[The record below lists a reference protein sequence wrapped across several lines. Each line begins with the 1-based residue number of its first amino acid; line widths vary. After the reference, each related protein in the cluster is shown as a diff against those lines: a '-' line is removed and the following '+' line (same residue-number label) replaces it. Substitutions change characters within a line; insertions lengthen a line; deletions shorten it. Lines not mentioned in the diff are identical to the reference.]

1 MRRPCGD
8 SLGQMEKKKKTA
20 KPSLLGFRLFREGF
34 FAGFDQTGEGLGI
47 GDGDLGEHLAVDD
60 DTGLLQTI
68 HEFGVGD
75 VVGAASG
82 IDSLDPEFAIIAL
95 DEAARIIRIAEGVAN
110 LFLRGLEEKVLGAE
124 ITFGGL

>member
-1 MRRPCGD
+1 MVA
-8 SLGQMEKKKKTA
+8 E
-20 KPSLLGFRLFREGF
+20 LLRERLFSGS
-34 FAGFDQTGEGLGI
+34 DKSGERLFI
-47 GDGDLGEHLAVDD
+47 VDGDLGEHLAVDD
-60 DTGLLQTI
+60 DAGLLQTI

-95 DEAARIIRIAEGVAN
+95 DEAAGIIRIAEGVAN